1 MKRVIHQINE
11 EHHYFTCII
20 DNKEEA
26 YYLTKAQAKKF
37 FDYLDQGYIVDF
49 ELYNKRKVVD
59 RRYAWQVAYFTS
71 IERPGYRI
79 NKMLYD
85 LTQIR
90 SQMKSILSGF
100 GYLLFLDLEMTMPPY
115 YKGPFEAEV
124 IQAGYL
130 LRSPEGEIIK
140 SGSLYIKPTKYK
152 KISPRTEK
160 FLKLDQTYYELA
172 VDYHIFYDQLR
183 DIMEMYN
190 PKIIVWGKNDML
202 ALKASYVIN
211 EVPPLMPQS
220 AFVNLLQIHKT
231 YYNLSDDLGLFK
243 AYEIYYKESYHQT
256 HDALDDAK
264 VTLYVYEALLN
275 EMKGA

>member
-11 EHHYFTCII
+11 THHYFTCIV
-20 DNKEEA
+20 DNKAES

-37 FDYLDQGYIVDF
+37 FDYLDVGYIVDF
-49 ELYNKRKVVD
+49 ELYNKRKVID
-59 RRYAWQVAYFTS
+59 RRFAWQVAYFS
-71 IERPGYRI
+71 AIERPGYRV

-85 LTQIR
+85 LSHIR
-90 SQMKSILSGF
+90 HQMKSILSGF

-115 YKGPFEAEV
+115 YKGPFEAEI

-130 LRSPEGEIIK
+130 LRSPEGAVVT

-160 FLKLDQTYYELA
+160 FLKLDESYYELA

-183 DIMEMYN
+183 DIMEMYQ

-202 ALKASYVIN
+202 ALRASYVIN
-211 EVPPLMPQS
+211 DVEPLADS
-220 AFVNLLQIHKT
+220 HAFVNLLQIHKT

-243 AYEIYYKESYHQT
+243 AYEIYYHDTYHQT

-264 VTLYVYEALLN
+264 VTLMVYEALLK